1 MLAKVWSWVRLHWRW
16 LLVIPALV
24 SALFAWRKGGAVA
37 RGLLGKDPKVQ
48 PPGTLTKA
56 EAKEDRKEVIEE
68 VAVAKI
74 KLELGR
80 VDGHADFD
88 AWMRRGGADAPTK
101 PPKG

>member
-1 MLAKVWSWVRLHWRW
+1 VLAKVWGWVRLHWRW

-24 SALFAWRKGGAVA
+24 AALFAWRKGGAVA
-37 RGLLGKDPKVQ
+37 RGLLGKDPKVP
-48 PPGTLTKA
+48 PPGTLTKS

-80 VDGHADFD
+80 ATAHGDFD
-88 AWMRRGGADAPTK
+88 KWLSEGGTK
-101 PPKG
+101 PPTGAPKG